1 MAPFLIQELKMVR
14 HTQVSCR
21 PATPRPR
28 RPPELRDGERKRGI
42 SASGQRDFL
51 VFKTSRS
58 KTLPFI
64 EGGAGIYRRPPVHL
78 SRPAVKG
85 GEIISVRGLGKFRY
99 TGAGNQ
105 TKKGRLSSM
114 PKIYIVR
121 KYMPKVTIRFRAVK
135 LRDFHSKYE

>member
-1 MAPFLIQELKMVR
+1 M
-14 HTQVSCR
+14 
-21 PATPRPR
+21 
-28 RPPELRDGERKRGI
+28 
-42 SASGQRDFL
+42 
-51 VFKTSRS
+51 
-58 KTLPFI
+58 
-64 EGGAGIYRRPPVHL
+64 HL

-135 LRDFHSKYE
+135 LEIFTQNTSETPLGIAAVTVTAQIRIRRNDYEWQKYI